1 MRTVTLIIGI
11 IIAVNTYGQ
20 VNKFRGMELYTDTS
34 WTNYHTDNYRILDDN
49 NLAHFG
55 VYREYNSEE
64 KFTKKDFDGVLKE
77 LDRILILNG
86 RTLDSFDGINIE
98 NTVLINLTLNKLYD
112 AYMNGRMNTYLSYK
126 YEINGYELFFSIDNI
141 GTSKYINITFGS
153 KKDWDSFMLKYN
165 K

>member
-1 MRTVTLIIGI
+1 MRALTLIIGI
-11 IIAVNTYGQ
+11 IITVNTYSQ
-20 VNKFRGMELYTDTS
+20 VNKFRGMELYTDT
-34 WTNYHTDNYRILDDN
+34 TTENYSTDNYRSLDDN

-112 AYMNGRMNTYLSYK
+112 AYVNGKLNTYLSYK
-126 YEINGYELFFSIDNI
+126 YEINGYELFFTIDNT

-153 KKDWDSFMLKYN
+153 KKDWDFFLVNYSK
-165 K
+165 

>member
-1 MRTVTLIIGI
+1 MRALTFIIWI
-11 IIAVNTYGQ
+11 IITSAAYGQ

-34 WTNYHTDNYRILDDN
+34 WTNYFTDNYRSLNDDN
-49 NLAHFG
+49 LARFG

-64 KFTKKDFDGVLKE
+64 KFTKKDFSDVLAE
-77 LDRILILNG
+77 LDRILVLNG

-112 AYMNGRMNTYLSYK
+112 AYANGRMNTYLCYK
-126 YEINGYELFFSIDNI
+126 YEIIGYELFFSIDNI

-153 KKDWDSFMLKYN
+153 KKDWDLFMINYN
-165 K
+165 N

>member
-1 MRTVTLIIGI
+1 MRALTLIIGI
-11 IIAVNTYGQ
+11 IITVNTYSQ
-20 VNKFRGMELYTDTS
+20 VNKFRGMELYTDTTS
-34 WTNYHTDNYRILDDN
+34 YGVDNQRSLDEY
-49 NLAHFG
+49 NLSSFG

-112 AYMNGRMNTYLSYK
+112 AYVNGRMNTYLSYK

-153 KKDWDSFMLKYN
+153 KKDWELFMVDYTK
-165 K
+165 